1 MVTFKIEPR
10 EETIAKY
17 REYFIDKYEKRAFNF
32 EEALREFDKD
42 PESFD
47 MVFYTLADIVVE
59 KLKEHPCKDEI
70 GTYVFDPCNHNCHEW
85 GWFCKPGE
93 YPTITF

>member
-17 REYFIDKYEKRAFNF
+17 REFFIKKYENRAFNF

-42 PESFD
+42 PETFD
-47 MVFYTLADIVVE
+47 MVFYTLADIVTEELNKHLYENDICLLDV
-59 KLKEHPCKDEI
+59 
-70 GTYVFDPCNHNCHEW
+70 DPSNHKCDIW

-93 YPTITF
+93 YPKITF